1 MEMHYIFTVFF
12 IDFINFYTVSQACCD
27 VAFSYAHVREQFGT
41 KIGEFQVNLYILHL
55 CLEHKLIWGHNG
67 RHNVVSST
75 PRLSVVR
82 PRVSGDRH

>member
-1 MEMHYIFTVFF
+1 M
-12 IDFINFYTVSQACCD
+12 QACCD

-67 RHNVVSST
+67 RDCIMVRFTTTYQSVPIT
-75 PRLSVVR
+75 TYPRSNHAQAR
-82 PRVSGDRH
+82 CTRYNIM